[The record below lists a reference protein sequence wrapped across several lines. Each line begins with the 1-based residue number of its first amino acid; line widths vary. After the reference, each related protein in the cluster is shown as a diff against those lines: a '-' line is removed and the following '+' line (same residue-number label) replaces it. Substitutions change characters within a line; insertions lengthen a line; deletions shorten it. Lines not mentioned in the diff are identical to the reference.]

1 MTSPLDLVRRVA
13 LILNSLEIAHHFTGS
28 IASSWHGQPRTTVD
42 IDVVIDAD
50 LGRLDTLAEVLE
62 PNFYVSREA
71 IREAIEHRSSF
82 NAISLDSPYKV
93 DFFIVGN
100 RPYDREAFR
109 RSVEHF
115 LGRADSPPVR
125 LLSPEDTVL
134 RKLEWYRLGGEVSDH
149 QWRDV
154 LGILVARCGSLDTA
168 YLDSWAVEL
177 NIADLLKR
185 VREQAADV

>member
-13 LILNSLEIAHHFTGS
+13 LILDSLEIAHHFTGS

-50 LGRLDTLAEVLE
+50 LGKLDKLAEVLAPE
-62 PNFYVSREA
+62 FYLSREA
-71 IREAIEHRSSF
+71 IREAVEHRSSF
-82 NAISLDSPYKV
+82 NAISLDTPYKV
-93 DFFIVGN
+93 DFFIVGD

-109 RSVEHF
+109 RSVDHF
-115 LGRADSPPVR
+115 LGRADSPPIR
-125 LLSPEDTVL
+125 LLSPEDTIL
-134 RKLEWYRLGGEVSDH
+134 RKLEWFRLGGEASDH

-154 LGILVARCGSLDTA
+154 LGILVARRGSLDTT

-177 NIADLLKR
+177 NLADLLR
-185 VREQAADV
+185 RAREQAADV